1 MSRIWDV
8 VVVGAG
14 HAGCEAALA
23 AARVGCDVLVLT
35 GNVEA
40 IAAMACNCSIGGPAK
55 AHLVREIDA
64 LGGEMARNIDRTY
77 SHVRMLNT
85 TKGPAV
91 QALRAQAD
99 KALYREQMKRV
110 LETTPRIALMQQMVV
125 RIGAPDKAGEPMVL
139 WTQEG
144 ERVLARRVVLTPGTF
159 LNGLIHIG
167 ADSYSAGRA
176 GEPASLGLSE
186 SLREMGLPLGRLK
199 TGTVPRVNLRSIC
212 VDGLVETPS
221 DPRDLR
227 FSLDRMRRPGRPLLP
242 CWRTSTT
249 ERTMGIVGEAMD
261 GSALG
266 SGRIRGTGPR
276 YCPSLETKLL
286 RFPDR
291 VEHGVFLEREGW
303 NTEEV
308 YVQGTPNSLPT
319 DVQREM
325 LASIPGL
332 ETAEMT
338 RPGYAIE
345 YDYVMPASLTPS
357 LQCRDIPGLYLA
369 GQINGS
375 SGYEEAAA
383 QGLTAGANAALSLRG
398 MPELLLGRDEAYMGV
413 LVDDLVHRHADEP
426 YRLLTSRAEWRL
438 QLSQDTAHARL
449 TEKAFSA
456 GLVSQARRDQV
467 RRMVDQAGEGPQVR
481 RIACGGRL
489 VDGMVED
496 RRLYDGYRQ
505 RTVDL
510 SAQRAQWERIRLP
523 EWLDLARLPV
533 KAEVRERLVRAR
545 PRTIADAI
553 AIPGITEA
561 DISTLLTFVADRASN
576 VSRET
581 LSGPE
586 DLEDE

>member
-1 MSRIWDV
+1 VSRIWDV

>member
-1 MSRIWDV
+1 VGRIWDV

-23 AARVGCDVLVLT
+23 AARVGRDVLVLT
-35 GNVEA
+35 GNLET

-77 SHVRMLNT
+77 THVRMLNT

-110 LETTPRIALMQQMVV
+110 LEATPHIELMQQMVV
-125 RIGAPDKAGEPMVL
+125 RIAAPDKTGDSLVL

-144 ERVLARRVVLTPGTF
+144 EKVRGRRAVLTPGTF

-167 ADSYSAGRA
+167 ENSYSAGRA

-186 SLREMGLPLGRLK
+186 SLQVMGLTLGRLK
-199 TGTVPRVNLRSIC
+199 TGTVPRVSLRSIR
-212 VDGLVETPS
+212 VEDLVETAS
-221 DPRDLR
+221 DTRDLR
-227 FSLDRMRRPGRPLLP
+227 FSLERMRRPGRPLLA

-249 ERTMGIVGEAMD
+249 GRTMEIVGAAMD
-261 GSALG
+261 RSALG
-266 SGRIRGTGPR
+266 SGRIQGTGPR
-276 YCPSLETKLL
+276 YCPSIETKLL

-308 YVQGTPNSLPT
+308 YVQGTPNSLPV

-332 ETAEMT
+332 EAAEMT

-345 YDYVMPASLTPS
+345 YDYVIPAHLAPS

-383 QGLTAGANAALSLRG
+383 QGLIAGANAALSLRG
-398 MPELLLGRDEAYMGV
+398 MPELALGRDEAYTGV

-449 TEKAFSA
+449 TEKAFAA
-456 GLVSQARRDQV
+456 GLVSQRRREHVARLV
-467 RRMVDQAGEGPQVR
+467 EQAGEAARVR
-481 RIACGGRL
+481 RVSPGGRL

-496 RRLYDGYRQ
+496 GQLYDGYRR
-505 RTVDL
+505 RTVNL
-510 SAQRAQWERIRLP
+510 RAQRAQWERIRLP

-533 KAEVRERLVRAR
+533 KAEVRERLLRAR

-553 AIPGITEA
+553 AIRGITEA
-561 DISTLLTFVADRASN
+561 DISTLVAFVAEREAS

-581 LSGPE
+581 LASAE
-586 DLEDE
+586 DLEDG